1 MPSNRSVV
9 LDTHAWLWWVGEAA
23 DISRRVRATIDAAD
37 RVVVPAICV
46 WEVAMLADRGR
57 VRIDPEPVEWMRR
70 ALTMERVVTGPLSPE
85 IATEAVSLRREG
97 LHGDPADRLIYATAR
112 VLDAVL
118 ISDDDTIRAFE
129 NSRPPRAPR
138 HLVW

>member
-1 MPSNRSVV
+1 MPSDKAAI
-9 LDTHAWLWWVGEAA
+9 LDTHTWLWWVLETG
-23 DISRRVRATIDAAD
+23 DVGRRARATLETAQTI
-37 RVVVPAICV
+37 VVPAICG
-46 WEVAMLADRGR
+46 WEVALLADRGR
-57 VRIDPEPVEWMRR
+57 LELDPDPLEWMRQ
-70 ALTMERVVTGPLSPE
+70 ALAMDRVVTGPLSPQ
-85 IATEAVSLRREG
+85 IATEAVGLRREG
-97 LHGDPADRLIYATAR
+97 FHGDPADRLIYATAR